1 MDNKTIFPN
10 PLSDEAADI
19 MAASD
24 VKANRTAG
32 EKSAAAQQHFQK
44 RKEQADEGE
53 AAVQDAIEF
62 LPVLGILRVIRTTVQ
77 PNSKFPVTS
86 FLFSMHALCAML
98 RSTGGN
104 NTD

>member
-62 LPVLGILRVIRTTVQ
+62 LPVLGVGTE
-77 PNSKFPVTS
+77 
-86 FLFSMHALCAML
+86 FSE
-98 RSTGGN
+98 
-104 NTD
+104 